1 MEAGADE
8 VLALLGHSVSEAQL
22 GVADVLVPLEG
33 DVAADHVVQEDAEA
47 PHGQGVAVIPAT
59 PDPLGRGVHPSTCRE
74 Q

>member
-33 DVAADHVVQEDAEA
+33 DVAADHVKEEDA
-47 PHGQGVAVIPAT
+47 QGPDSSRLPLVASLAN
-59 PDPLGRGVHPSTCRE
+59 PLRWRVDSGA
-74 Q
+74 